1 MELFNGKEHALALDE
16 KIIKRVSYLKE
27 QGSLGVLAIILV
39 GDSPASVKYTNV
51 KKEYCASIGVECCI
65 FALDSGLNDTEIVT
79 KVRVICEDPGVSGVI
94 VQLPLP
100 RPSLE
105 VLLDL
110 IPEEKDI
117 DVISKKGMVKYY
129 AGDMSKLSPVIR
141 TLALFTKEIEKFTSN
156 KSALVIGDG
165 SLVGM
170 PAFKY
175 LEHKKF
181 NVTTNNQYVT
191 GQKITQDLVVL
202 AAGAP
207 NLVNGEDLADG
218 CNVIDY
224 GSTIIDGKVVGD
236 LNRKSKIDHLGLVSL
251 TPGGVGPLVVRYL
264 LMNFLGL

>member
-1 MELFNGKEHALALDE
+1 MG
-16 KIIKRVSYLKE
+16 I
-27 QGSLGVLAIILV
+27 
-39 GDSPASVKYTNV
+39 
-51 KKEYCASIGVECCI
+51 
-65 FALDSGLNDTEIVT
+65 
-79 KVRVICEDPGVSGVI
+79 I

-110 IPEEKDI
+110 IPENKDI
-117 DVISKKGMVKYY
+117 DVISKKGTDRYY

-141 TLALFTKEIEKFTSN
+141 TLALFTKEIEKATSN

-165 SLVGM
+165 SLVGR

-175 LEHKKF
+175 LDHKKF
-181 NVTTNNQYVT
+181 NVTVNNQYVT

-202 AAGAP
+202 AAGVP
-207 NLVNGEDLADG
+207 NLVNGEDLAER
-218 CNVIDY
+218 CNVIDF
-224 GSTIIDGKVVGD
+224 GSTVADGKIVGD